1 MQVRNVDL
9 VSEVFFFPKERRRKE
24 SATAFY
30 SLRSVLCCA
39 VLCCAALEFLFFFS
53 LPAYADCSVAD
64 WLTGGKYTGKVGK

>member
-9 VSEVFFFPKERRRKE
+9 VSEGFLSKRREEGKNPPLH
-24 SATAFY
+24 SILFALY
-30 SLRSVLCCA
+30 CA
-39 VLCCAALEFLFFFS
+39 VLCCAALEFLFSFS